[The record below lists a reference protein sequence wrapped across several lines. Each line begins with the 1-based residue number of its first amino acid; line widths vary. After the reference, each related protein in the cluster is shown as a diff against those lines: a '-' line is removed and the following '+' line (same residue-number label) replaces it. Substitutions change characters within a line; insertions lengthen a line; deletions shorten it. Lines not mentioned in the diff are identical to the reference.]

1 MGKLY
6 MAHNRVGKFVKAADG
21 SVTVEPLVPVVTA
34 ADVKPAP
41 TVAQPLKVQP
51 AAAGKNPAEE
61 SVAQFAGGTWNNKNE
76 GLKGREAFHQRSAN
90 AWRKKPDEQ
99 GSK

>member
-1 MGKLY
+1 MGKTY
-6 MAHNRVGKFVKAADG
+6 MAFDRVGRFVKAADG
-21 SVTVEPLVPVVTA
+21 SVTVEPLVPVVTG
-34 ADVKPAP
+34 DVKPAP

-61 SVAQFAGGTWNNKNE
+61 SVAQFAGGTGNNKNE

-99 GSK
+99 GGSK